1 MDSLEKI
8 ALSKIATV
16 IANKSFLKVGS
27 NSVWERILSNTGYE
41 NLYEEYSK
49 YLNPYT
55 YNGPF
60 ENDNN
65 FFKDYY
71 IGIKEIFNKLYDNG
85 NNVKGLL
92 FLLKSII
99 KEINIEF
106 IVEDRD
112 SVLEEVSTY
121 GKKYYSIEEYLK
133 TLSENDINMFL
144 EKNQSLDFKEF
155 INSLKI
161 LNLDLEIVRE
171 KNSIKILLERF
182 AGTLELEKEK
192 SKLSEWLNNLNPD
205 FRRVYEQALENYISG
220 NAIATITSCRNLII
234 GLFNLAKDDK
244 TKWLMGL
251 KKVSTDKNI
260 DLIINPQEILNKP
273 LSSGWNEVKYPRF
286 KTIYAV
292 YSMASD
298 LGDHS
303 LEGPKIDGEMY
314 LEDIKLYDAH
324 LVLRMTEDILIWVME
339 SGRIEKIKNT
349 D

>member
-41 NLYEEYSK
+41 NLYKEYSK

-85 NNVKGLL
+85 NNVKGLF
-92 FLLKSII
+92 FLLTSIV

-112 SVLEEVSTY
+112 SILEEISTY
-121 GKKYYSIEEYLK
+121 RKKYYLIEEYLK

-144 EKNQSLDFKEF
+144 EENQSLDFKEF

-171 KNSIKILLERF
+171 KNSIKISLERF

-220 NAIATITSCRNLII
+220 NAIATITSCRNLIT
-234 GLFNLAKDDK
+234 GLFSLAKDDK
-244 TKWLMGL
+244 TKWVMGL

-260 DLIINPQEILNKP
+260 ELIEKP
-273 LSSGWNEVKYPRF
+273 KDIIDQSPLVSNTCKYTRF
-286 KTIYAV
+286 KAMYSV

-314 LEDIKLYDAH
+314 LEDVKLYDAH

-339 SGRIEKIKNT
+339 SGRIEEIKST